1 MTTRALTV
9 AAILALASI
18 NNAYAGRYII
28 NDRDSDALWSVEDAD
43 NNGQI
48 DDPSGIIPFFNASNA
63 SAIPTTQNPT
73 CLAVRVDGLVLIGDQ
88 LANTAYMFQDQNND
102 HDALDAGEARIV
114 VQSPNASGVT
124 IAFPTGAAFDSAGR
138 AFIANAGN
146 ALGDDAVYLLLD
158 LNDDGDSQD
167 AGEIIEYIGDGAFG
181 PGNGPWGP
189 QEILFVSESLITTDT
204 CYLRNSTANFHG
216 VYRAIDLNNSGRAD
230 DLNEFTVVWDM
241 NGASGVTPLAGFA
254 LERDVTGS
262 SPAGGIKLYT
272 LQIASGGVDQLIR
285 LSDLNF
291 DFDCQ
296 DPGEAVIAWSTAE
309 AGFSAID
316 IVSLADGTVLITDS
330 SDDRVIALKD
340 LNNDDLFD
348 SSSERTDFFTNP
360 AGSVLDIRQLALAPP
375 PPCPGDANNDNQV
388 NAADL
393 SVLLSQFGT
402 SVTPGTGAD
411 FNNDGL
417 VNSADLSVL
426 LSSFGAPC

>member
-1 MTTRALTV
+1 MTTPALTV
-9 AAILALASI
+9 AAILALAGSTP
-18 NNAYAGRYII
+18 AHAARYII

-48 DDPSGIIPFFNASNA
+48 DDPSGILPFFNAANA

-73 CLAVRVDGLVLIGDQ
+73 CLAVRADARVMIGDQ
-88 LANTAYMFQDQNND
+88 IANMVYMFDDQNND

-124 IAFPTGAAFDSAGR
+124 MAFPTGAAFDSAGR

-158 LNDDGDSQD
+158 LNNDNDSQD
-167 AGEIIEYIGDGAFG
+167 AGEIVEYIGDGAFG

-189 QEILFVSESLITTDT
+189 QEILFVPESIITTDT
-204 CYLRNSTANFHG
+204 CYLRNSTANLHG

-254 LERDVTGS
+254 LERDATGAT
-262 SPAGGIKLYT
+262 PAGGIKLYT
-272 LQIASGGVDQLIR
+272 LQIASGGVDQLVR

-296 DPGEAVIAWSTAE
+296 DPGEAVIVWSTAE

-330 SDDRVIALKD
+330 SDDRVIALND

-348 SSSERTDFFTNP
+348 NSSERTDFFANP
-360 AGSVLDIRQLALAPP
+360 AGPISDIRQLNLVPP
-375 PPCPGDANNDNQV
+375 SPCPGDANNDNQI

-402 SVTPGTGAD
+402 SVTPGSGAD
-411 FNNDGL
+411 FNNDAL

-426 LSSFGAPC
+426 LSAFGSSC